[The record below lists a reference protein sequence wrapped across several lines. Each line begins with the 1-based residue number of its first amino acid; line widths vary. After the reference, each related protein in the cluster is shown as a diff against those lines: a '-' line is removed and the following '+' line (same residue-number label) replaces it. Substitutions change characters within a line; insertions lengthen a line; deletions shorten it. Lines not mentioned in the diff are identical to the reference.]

1 MKTTRNK
8 TMQRFK
14 NIILG
19 VAFIAFIAS
28 PVTVVTS
35 PVTTVS
41 AATNCAPRFLGIPP
55 WYRGLTTNE
64 TASNQEDCSKMKS
77 PSEAG
82 GIGNYITTIVLNI
95 IEAGL
100 FIVGYIS
107 VAFILYGGFLF
118 MTGGGNP
125 GQIEK
130 GRKSIMNASIG
141 LLLSIGAI
149 AITNF
154 IFGVLG

>member
-1 MKTTRNK
+1 MRL
-8 TMQRFK
+8 FK
-14 NIILG
+14 KIIIG
-19 VAFIAFIAS
+19 VTFIAFVAAPVAAAVS
-28 PVTVVTS
+28 PVA
-35 PVTTVS
+35 PQVS
-41 AATNCAPRFLGIPP
+41 AASCAPRFLGIPP
-55 WYRGLTTNE
+55 WYRGLTKL
-64 TASNQEDCSKMKS
+64 EDGNADQCSDLKS
-77 PSEAG
+77 PSDLDSSSGEG
-82 GIGNYITTIVLNI
+82 DGIGKYIGTIVLNI

-100 FIVGYIS
+100 FIVGYIA

-130 GRKSIMNASIG
+130 ARKAILNASIG
-141 LLLSIGAI
+141 LIISISAI